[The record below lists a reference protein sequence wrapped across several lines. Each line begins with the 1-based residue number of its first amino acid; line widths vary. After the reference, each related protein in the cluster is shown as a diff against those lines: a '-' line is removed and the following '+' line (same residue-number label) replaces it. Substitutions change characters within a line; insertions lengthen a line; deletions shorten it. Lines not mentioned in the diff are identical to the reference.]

1 MRFYQPQEHYEYFC
15 GIDLHTRTMHLC
27 VLDQAGRIQL
37 HKNIRTRP
45 EAFLKAVAPYREGL
59 VVACE
64 CVFCWYW
71 LADLCA
77 DEDIE
82 FVLGHALYMK
92 AIHGGKTK
100 NDRIDSE
107 KIAILLR
114 GGMLPQAYAY
124 PAPMRATRDLLR
136 RRSRLVRMRAELLG
150 HVQLTKYQYNL
161 PAFKKRIAYRAG
173 RKGIAEHFDGAI
185 VRRNVNLDIAAID
198 YLETAIKRE
207 EKFLVAQTRI
217 HDRQA
222 FYLLRTV
229 PGIGVILAMTIFYE
243 IEDISRFNR
252 VQQFASYARLVKGQ
266 KSSAGKYLGSQGGK
280 MGNAHLKWAFSE
292 AAILFLRESERAK
305 KYVARLESKYGKKK
319 ALSILT
325 AKLGRAVYFVLR
337 RREEFEEDRFFA
349 AV

>member
-1 MRFYQPQEHYEYFC
+1 MRFYKPQEQYQYFC

-27 VLDQAGRIQL
+27 VLDQAGQIQL

-45 EAFLKAVAPYREGL
+45 DAFLRAIGPFRDGL

-71 LADLCA
+71 LSDLCQ
-77 DEDIE
+77 DEGIE

-114 GGMLPQAYAY
+114 GGMLPEAYAY
-124 PAPMRATRDLLR
+124 PRAMRPTRDLLR
-136 RRSRLVRMRAELLG
+136 RRSRLVRMRSELLG
-150 HVQLTKYQYNL
+150 HVQLSKFQYNL
-161 PAFKKRIAYRAG
+161 EPFKKKIAYRAG
-173 RKGIAEHFDGAI
+173 RQGVAEHFDGSI
-185 VRRNVNLDIAAID
+185 VRRNVSLDVAVID
-198 YLETAIKRE
+198 HLETVIKKE
-207 EKFLVAQTRI
+207 EKFLISQTQI

-222 FYLLRTV
+222 FFLLRSV

-243 IEDISRFNR
+243 IEDIGRFPR

-266 KSSAGKYLGSQGGK
+266 KSSAGKPLGSQGGK

-292 AAILFLRESERAK
+292 AAVLFLRESERAK
-305 KYVARLESKYGKKK
+305 KYVARLESKHGKKK

-337 RREEFEEDRFFA
+337 RREVFEEERFFA
-349 AV
+349 AA

>member
-1 MRFYQPQEHYEYFC
+1 MRFYQPQVQYQYFC

-37 HKNIRTRP
+37 HKNIQSRP
-45 EAFLKAVAPYREGL
+45 EAFLKAIGPFREGL
-59 VVACE
+59 VIACE

-71 LADLCA
+71 LADLCQ
-77 DEDIE
+77 DEGIE

-100 NDRIDSE
+100 NDRLDSE

-124 PAPMRATRDLLR
+124 PAEMRPTRDLLR
-136 RRSRLVRMRAELLG
+136 RRARLVRMRSELLG
-150 HVQLTKYQYNL
+150 HVQLTKHQYNL
-161 PAFKKRIAYRAG
+161 APFKKKIAYRTG
-173 RKGIAEHFDGAI
+173 RQGVAEHFTGSV
-185 VRRNVNLDIAAID
+185 VRRNVSLDVTMID
-198 YLETAIKRE
+198 HLETAIKKE
-207 EKFLVAQTRI
+207 EKFLISQTQLY
-217 HDRQA
+217 DGQA
-222 FYLLRTV
+222 FFLLRSV

-243 IEDISRFNR
+243 IEDIDRFTR

-266 KSSAGKYLGSQGGK
+266 KSSAGKHLGSQGAK

-292 AAILFLRESERAK
+292 AAVLFLRESERAK
-305 KYVARLESKYGKKK
+305 KYVARLESKHGKKK

-325 AKLGRAVYFVLR
+325 AKLGRAVYFALR
-337 RREEFEEDRFFA
+337 RREVFEEERFFA
-349 AV
+349 AA

>member
-1 MRFYQPQEHYEYFC
+1 MRFYKPQEQYQYFC

-37 HKNIRTRP
+37 HKNIQSRP
-45 EAFLKAVAPYREGL
+45 DAFLKAIAPFRNRL

-77 DEDIE
+77 DEGIE

-114 GGMLPQAYAY
+114 GGMLPEAYAY
-124 PAPMRATRDLLR
+124 PKEMRATRDLLR
-136 RRSRLVRMRAELLG
+136 RRARLVRIRSELLG
-150 HVQLTKYQYNL
+150 HIQLSKHQYNV
-161 PAFKKRIAYRAG
+161 PSFGKIAYRTSRQG
-173 RKGIAEHFDGAI
+173 VAENFSGS
-185 VRRNVNLDIAAID
+185 VLRRNVELDVSVID
-198 YLETAIKRE
+198 HLETAIKRE
-207 EKFLVAQTRI
+207 EKFLLSQTQLF
-217 HDRQA
+217 DGQA
-222 FYLLRTV
+222 LFLLRTV
-229 PGIGVILAMTIFYE
+229 PGIGVILAMTLFYE
-243 IEDISRFNR
+243 IEDIARFAR

-266 KSSAGKYLGSQGGK
+266 KSSAGKRLGSQGGK

-305 KYVARLESKYGKKK
+305 KYVARLESRHGKKK

-325 AKLGRAVYFVLR
+325 AKLGRAVYFILLR
-337 RREEFEEDRFFA
+337 REVFEEERFFA
-349 AV
+349 AA